1 MFVSSVARRH
11 IARICTNPIYSIKVS
26 KCALFLN
33 IENASEKSVPF
44 AETVVPSRLYTN
56 ADPEKNELLDSKQ
69 RQTTCREWYTRHI
82 DICGN
87 WNPSD

>member
-33 IENASEKSVPF
+33 IENASEKSVPQF
-44 AETVVPSRLYTN
+44 CGDGRTVSTLNECRSR
-56 ADPEKNELLDSKQ
+56 NE
-69 RQTTCREWYTRHI
+69 RVTRLKTAP
-82 DICGN
+82 N
-87 WNPSD
+87 NV